1 MVFRLG
7 RPPSDT
13 VPPRTTAAVPDL
25 ARLMMRCRG
34 TVILGA
40 LRAQSGG
47 RVQNELTLREMVNGV
62 SALFA
67 VMTPDGAVEDVNH
80 AVLDYFGKT
89 LEELK
94 QWASTDA
101 VHPDDLPGVI
111 AVWSRSLESGE
122 PYDLEL
128 RQRGADSVYRW
139 FRVQGLPVRDADGRI
154 LRWCVLQTDIE
165 ERKRAE
171 GLLAGENLVLKM
183 TAKGSSLESILEAVC
198 RIVEQTASAC
208 RCSVLLFDLSGST
221 VQQAVAPSLPSSYS
235 SRFPGTPV
243 DREGGPCTAAARRKT
258 QVIVSD
264 VASDTRWD
272 LYGWRTAALAHGLK
286 ACWSTPIVASNGLLL
301 GTFAIYWREPRIPTD
316 QDQTLIEQ
324 MTHLAAVAIEHK
336 RQEGALRE
344 NARDLRQLVDSVPGV
359 ILVVDAAGQ
368 HEYAN
373 KRFLDYSGETDIKGV
388 DCLALIHPDDREGI
402 NSEWLRCMA
411 LGRALEYDVRVR
423 RFDGVYRWMHSHIS
437 PLKDDR
443 GSITRWYGLL
453 SDIDD
458 QRGAEERLRRSEREL
473 RLIFETIPAMVYTM
487 NADGGVEL
495 VNDRLL
501 AFLGTQSLASN
512 EWSHF
517 VHPDDRPR
525 VVALWKSTIEA
536 GDSYDVEHRLR
547 RSDGVYRWFNSR
559 GTPMRDA
566 EGRVVRWYALLT
578 DIDDRKSAEEALR
591 GTQTRLSRARQAATV
606 AELSASIAHEIN
618 QPLASVVTNA
628 HACQTWLAHDPPNLE
643 RALPTLERIIRDG
656 HSAAEVVRRIRAL
669 FKESAPV
676 KVPVDMNQI
685 VVDVLRVLSDELRDN
700 AIIVETEL
708 EPDLPVVEAD
718 QVQIQQ
724 TLINLV
730 HNAIEAM
737 AGVRD
742 RGKSLLLSSRRQGED
757 LMIQVRDNGLGTKDL
772 TPMFEPFITT
782 KESGMGMGLSICRSI
797 VEAHGGRIWGTA
809 NEDAG
814 MTFTFTLP
822 ITAAGSA

>member
-1 MVFRLG
+1 M
-7 RPPSDT
+7 
-13 VPPRTTAAVPDL
+13 
-25 ARLMMRCRG
+25 
-34 TVILGA
+34 
-40 LRAQSGG
+40 QS
-47 RVQNELTLREMVNGV
+47 ELTFHHIVDGI
-62 SALFA
+62 SALVA
-67 VMTPDGAVEDVNH
+67 VLTPDGAVEFVNQQ
-80 AVLDYFGKT
+80 VLDYFGKT

-94 QWASTDA
+94 RWASTDA
-101 VHPDDLPGVI
+101 VHPDDLPSVI
-111 AVWSRSLESGE
+111 DVFKRSLESGH
-122 PYDLEL
+122 PYDVEL
-128 RQRGADSVYRW
+128 RQRGADGVYRW
-139 FRVQGLPVRDADGRI
+139 FHVQGLPVRDADGRI
-154 LRWCVLQTDIE
+154 LRWCVLQTDVD

-171 GLLAGENLVLKM
+171 GLLVGENLVLEM

-198 RIVEQTASAC
+198 RVVEQTASGS

-221 VQQAVAPSLPSSYS
+221 IQQAVAPSLPSSYN

-243 DREGGPCTAAARRKT
+243 DREGGPCTEAARRKT

-264 VASDTRWD
+264 VASDTHWD
-272 LYGWRTAALAHGLK
+272 AYGWRTAALTHGLK
-286 ACWSTPIVASNGLLL
+286 ACWSTTILGSNGLVL
-301 GTFAIYWREPRIPTD
+301 GTFAIYWGEPRTPTG

-336 RQEGALRE
+336 RNEGALRE
-344 NARDLRQLVDSVPGV
+344 NARELRQLVDSVPGM
-359 ILVVDAAGQ
+359 ILVIDAAGQ
-368 HEYAN
+368 QEYAN
-373 KRFLDYSGETDIKGV
+373 KRFLDYAGKTEIKGLEG
-388 DCLALIHPDDREGI
+388 LALIHPDDQEAV
-402 NSEWLRCMA
+402 NTEWLRCVA
-411 LGRALEYDVRVR
+411 LGRPLESDVRVMR
-423 RFDGVYRWMHSHIS
+423 SDGVYRWMHSHIS
-437 PLKDDR
+437 PFKDER

-458 QRGAEERLRRSEREL
+458 QRAAEEHVRRSEKEL
-473 RLIFETIPAMVYTM
+473 RLIFDSIPAMVYTM

-525 VVALWKSTIEA
+525 VLALWKSTIEA

-676 KVPVDMNQI
+676 KVSVDMNHI

-708 EPDLPVVEAD
+708 EPDLPAVEAD
-718 QVQIQQ
+718 HVQIQQ

-737 AGVRD
+737 TSVRD

-757 LMIQVRDNGLGTKDL
+757 LMIQVRDNGLGTKDV

-797 VEAHGGRIWGTA
+797 VDAHGGRIWGTA

-822 ITAAGSA
+822 IAAAGSA